1 MKTILTLIILL
12 SSFVGFTQEEIEI
25 DTTAHAM
32 YAIVDISK
40 AIEINY
46 TISKAKDYALNKK
59 TSQVFPIIPN
69 QFCLVDSILYSV
81 LKISVK
87 NQQYYSDNLV
97 ELSLVNFKD
106 TILTKIEIDLIPDVE
121 KWFFERY
128 IENDNLTIINK
139 KDEK

>member
-1 MKTILTLIILL
+1 MKTILTLLILL

-25 DTTAHAM
+25 DTTAHTM
-32 YAIVDISK
+32 YAIVDISR

-69 QFCLVDSILYSV
+69 NFCLVDSVLYSV
-81 LKISVK
+81 LKINTK
-87 NQQYYSDNLV
+87 NQHYYSDNLV
-97 ELSLVNFKD
+97 ELSEVNFKD
-106 TILTKIEIDLIPDVE
+106 TTLTTIEIDLKPDVE

-128 IENDNLTIINK
+128 IKDDNLTVISK
-139 KDEK
+139 

>member
-1 MKTILTLIILL
+1 MKKSLSIFFVLI
-12 SSFVGFTQEEIEI
+12 SFIGFSQTK
-25 DTTAHAM
+25 

-59 TSQVFPIIPN
+59 TSQVFPIVPN
-69 QFCLVDSILYSV
+69 QFCLVDSVLYSV
-81 LKISVK
+81 LKISTK

-97 ELSLVNFKD
+97 ELSEVNFKD
-106 TILTKIEIDLIPDVE
+106 TTLTTIEIDLKPDVE

-128 IENDNLTIINK
+128 IKDDNLTIINK
-139 KDEK
+139 NDEK